1 MFKKIL
7 IANRGEIALRII
19 RTCKEMGIKTVAI
32 HSSADENAMHV
43 RLADESVCIGPP
55 TPLKSYLN
63 IPAIISAA
71 EITGADAIH
80 PGYGFLS
87 ENYNFASI
95 TKEHGIEFIGPDPE
109 HIRIMGNKVEAKK
122 TAKKLGL
129 PILPG
134 SDGKV
139 TNTKQIEKIVDLIGF
154 PIIVKAASGGGGR
167 GMKVINKEDNLH
179 SIISIAAR
187 EAKSFFGDESLY
199 IEKFLPNP
207 RHVEIQIL
215 SDGKNNS
222 LFFGERD
229 CSIQR
234 RHQKVIEETP
244 AFGIPREKINA
255 LGEKSNIAM
264 KELGY
269 KGVGTI
275 EYLYE
280 NGDFYFIE
288 MNTRIQVEHTV
299 TEETFGIDL
308 IKEQIL
314 VSNGQKL
321 NKKQSDIIQTGHSIQ
336 CRILAED
343 PKNFI
348 PSAGL
353 VESYHPPGGHG
364 VRIDSALYNNYY
376 IPPYYDSLISKLI
389 VKGQTR
395 KDCVDILN
403 RSLNEYVI
411 SGIKTNIPLLIN
423 IINRNE
429 FINGEYDINWLEN
442 KLN

>member
-1 MFKKIL
+1 
-7 IANRGEIALRII
+7 
-19 RTCKEMGIKTVAI
+19 
-32 HSSADENAMHV
+32 
-43 RLADESVCIGPP
+43 
-55 TPLKSYLN
+55 
-63 IPAIISAA
+63 
-71 EITGADAIH
+71 
-80 PGYGFLS
+80 
-87 ENYNFASI
+87 
-95 TKEHGIEFIGPDPE
+95 
-109 HIRIMGNKVEAKK
+109 
-122 TAKKLGL
+122 
-129 PILPG
+129 
-134 SDGKV
+134 
-139 TNTKQIEKIVDLIGF
+139 
-154 PIIVKAASGGGGR
+154 
-167 GMKVINKEDNLH
+167 
-179 SIISIAAR
+179 
-187 EAKSFFGDESLY
+187 
-199 IEKFLPNP
+199 
-207 RHVEIQIL
+207 
-215 SDGKNNS
+215 
-222 LFFGERD
+222 
-229 CSIQR
+229 
-234 RHQKVIEETP
+234 
-244 AFGIPREKINA
+244 
-255 LGEKSNIAM
+255 M

-442 KLN
+442 TLNE